1 MRFKADW
8 SINCPEYLS
17 YTPLLLQILYS
28 EYSIYIKEINCWKTK
43 VTATSL
49 QEALQKVDRLR
60 QSGLRLRRRRKGL
73 GQGGRLFKG
82 GLPLPRVGSIV
93 TRPGHGLCDLPEYAA
108 R

>member
-1 MRFKADW
+1 M
-8 SINCPEYLS
+8 N
-17 YTPLLLQILYS
+17 S

-82 GLPLPRVGSIV
+82 GLPLPRFIPI
-93 TRPGHGLCDLPEYAA
+93 TALPRHGLCCV
-108 R
+108 